1 MLTIVTLALL
11 ELLTVSTALA
21 ERSTAMRHD
30 ILIGQFT
37 PQLVTTSTYPP
48 PVTTET
54 LTKIQALP
62 TQGRQADGYL
72 DGYMQLK
79 QEEYF
84 QDAKGRDL
92 NYHMEDPFIKELNED
107 VRGYLNMRTVEELEE
122 VKEYEDEKRKAYS
135 IEDYLENDEIDD
147 MEGYLDRMTTK
158 HMDDRKKTGA
168 IEAELAW
175 RKGFKKTLD
184 KEMAKHRAREKAKAD
199 AKKKA
204 EELKKQKE
212 KELKENWAKEVSE
225 GLDKEMAGW
234 KERKKALE
242 EAKDKAKKKAKELA
256 KRNYTP
262 DEKAK
267 SSAEADT
274 QQTNKAKKNEAEAD
288 NQKTTKANT
297 QMINEAKA
305 EETNEVEEM
314 NEAETEKTDEA
325 EIETQKPNKANIQK
339 IDEAENEK
347 MDDEV
352 TDADEAK
359 DATAAAHKK
368 MLSAA
373 EEFSDRKINITQE
386 WFSRPL
392 NASEYY
398 TRNWMWLR
406 CRTTASLQFDA
417 GGNWVNDYGR
427 RFLKAMRNAR
437 GAAGPKCGP
446 INWQFDYVNGQDWGD
461 AHIGFDWF
469 FMSCDQVTA
478 IKAIMEAA
486 RLVRSETR
494 RQLYLYNCPGFD
506 QYPWS
511 FVEWR
516 KGANMAADQESIELD
531 PAAIAQEK
539 WFGSQGNE
547 AAGRVKKGV

>member
-1 MLTIVTLALL
+1 MLTIVTFALL

-21 ERSTAMRHD
+21 QRSTAMRHD

-92 NYHMEDPFIKELNED
+92 NYYMEDPFIKELNED

-135 IEDYLENDEIDD
+135 MEDYLENDEIDD

-184 KEMAKHRAREKAKAD
+184 KEIAKHKAREKAKAD
-199 AKKKA
+199 AKKKV
-204 EELKKQKE
+204 EERKKQKQ
-212 KELKENWAKEVSE
+212 KELKENWAKEASE

-256 KRNYTP
+256 KRNHPP

-267 SSAEADT
+267 SSAKADT
-274 QQTNKAKKNEAEAD
+274 QQTNKTKLEKTNKAEAET
-288 NQKTTKANT
+288 QKTNKANTEKTNKANT
-297 QMINEAKA
+297 QMINEA
-305 EETNEVEEM
+305 EI
-314 NEAETEKTDEA
+314 EKTDD
-325 EIETQKPNKANIQK
+325 EI
-339 IDEAENEK
+339 
-347 MDDEV
+347 

-359 DATAAAHKK
+359 TATAAAHKE

-373 EEFSDRKINITQE
+373 EEFSDREINITQE

-427 RFLKAMRNAR
+427 RFLKAMHNAR

-539 WFGSQGNE
+539 WFGSQGNGA
-547 AAGRVKKGV
+547 AAGVKKEV